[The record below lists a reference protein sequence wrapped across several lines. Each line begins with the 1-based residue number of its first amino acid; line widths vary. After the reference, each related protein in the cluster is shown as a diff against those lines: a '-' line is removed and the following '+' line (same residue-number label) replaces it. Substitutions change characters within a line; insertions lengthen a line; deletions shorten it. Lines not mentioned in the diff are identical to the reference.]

1 MSRSALLHFW
11 EKFAAVGYQAFENHI
26 SKQKWMTQIHHN
38 RQADDLWA
46 HLEVLEY
53 VGFGHDWTLRN
64 HPALHKPVSSDTASE
79 NATKPPD
86 PVQVSFF

>member
-1 MSRSALLHFW
+1 MSRSAFLHFL